1 MVNSSVTVF
10 PNSSCGA
17 CGGPPNGP
25 LYNLVGGQIS
35 DCVFDPQ
42 VAWDQSWGHWMYVMT
57 IQHPSV
63 VGGCGGESIANITND
78 RLVIGWTYTSDA
90 NDFLKGNYCWM
101 EIDRGSNLDD
111 FPKLGHDDNSIVV
124 GANVFA
130 NYGQGAFLNSEVW
143 VITKPA
149 NVSLTNP
156 CGIGGPVVK
165 PVSLGSTVFT
175 PVPADMTD
183 SSTVDYIVAAQQ
195 PGTGLANNLFVWQSS
210 PSSGV
215 TFVGYFRVA
224 DYQVPP
230 DVPQPSTGTA
240 SCATSGT
247 CLDTLD
253 ARLTQAVG
261 HYDPDTGR
269 EAVWT
274 QHAISNSLTPPLSV
288 MRWYEIVP
296 ATGSVRQSGNVSD
309 SNLYMFNGA
318 ISPTV
323 AGNKAVI
330 VYNAGN
336 AAADGFVSFRARS
349 RDRTAP
355 LGTMSSETVLAT
367 STVSDADFSCGV
379 SHNPSTTEPC
389 RWGDYPAARPDPANA
404 NAVWGFEMLTGSG
417 GSATSAG
424 WSTEIADV
432 TPPACSAANVATDTT
447 SPQPT
452 GTHVNLTASS
462 TCPDP
467 NPLYEFWM
475 LPPGGPWSLVQ
486 PYSTNATYRWDSTGE
501 PQGNYHFSVWVRDAG
516 SSGAFGTP
524 PNMYDAY
531 APLDFALSPAPCTG
545 MTASSAPPSTATVGT
560 PVSLTGAATGCP
572 NPRYEFWLLPPG
584 RSWSLV
590 QPYSASDTYRW
601 NTTGFDAGSYRFSVW
616 ARDVSSTSAYEA
628 FSAFQYTLTLSPCT

>member
-1 MVNSSVTVF
+1 MALVGAASAVAATPATGAAAAPRAVTPVLAVPRSRPKVHPRLHMNEAIFKNAKVQADARAAASAPSVSAPTSSSSAATASAASAKFPGLSSNGTNTPSDSTGDASPTQQVEMVNSSVTVF

-247 CLDTLD
+247 RRCRSCGGT
-253 ARLTQAVG
+253 RLCPRQ
-261 HYDPDTGR
+261 
-269 EAVWT
+269 
-274 QHAISNSLTPPLSV
+274 
-288 MRWYEIVP
+288 VP
-296 ATGSVRQSGNVSD
+296 SASRAMSATR
-309 SNLYMFNGA
+309 
-318 ISPTV
+318 
-323 AGNKAVI
+323 
-330 VYNAGN
+330 
-336 AAADGFVSFRARS
+336 
-349 RDRTAP
+349 
-355 LGTMSSETVLAT
+355 T
-367 STVSDADFSCGV
+367 STC
-379 SHNPSTTEPC
+379 
-389 RWGDYPAARPDPANA
+389 
-404 NAVWGFEMLTGSG
+404 
-417 GSATSAG
+417 
-424 WSTEIADV
+424 
-432 TPPACSAANVATDTT
+432 
-447 SPQPT
+447 
-452 GTHVNLTASS
+452 
-462 TCPDP
+462 
-467 NPLYEFWM
+467 
-475 LPPGGPWSLVQ
+475 
-486 PYSTNATYRWDSTGE
+486 
-501 PQGNYHFSVWVRDAG
+501 
-516 SSGAFGTP
+516 
-524 PNMYDAY
+524 
-531 APLDFALSPAPCTG
+531 
-545 MTASSAPPSTATVGT
+545 STARFRR
-560 PVSLTGAATGCP
+560 PSRAT
-572 NPRYEFWLLPPG
+572 R
-584 RSWSLV
+584 
-590 QPYSASDTYRW
+590 Q
-601 NTTGFDAGSYRFSVW
+601 
-616 ARDVSSTSAYEA
+616 
-628 FSAFQYTLTLSPCT
+628 